1 MSRSSRR
8 TFLKQAMSTSA
19 MVLGAGNLH
28 SSSLL
33 KADSSNASKPNMKY
47 GFVTYQWG
55 KDWDLNTLLGNL
67 EKSQVLGVELR
78 TTHAHKV
85 ERDLN
90 SKQREE
96 IRNKFKDSPVT
107 LVGIGSN
114 ERYDTPDKAVLKKA
128 IEATHEFIKLSHDVG
143 GTGVKV
149 KPNSFHKGVEKEKTI
164 EQIGKSLNI
173 VGKIAADYDQQ
184 IRLEVH
190 GQCAELPIMKQ
201 IMDIADH
208 PNVAV
213 CWNCNKKT
221 DFKGEGLEHNFNLLK
236 DRMGAT
242 CHIHNLTIADYPY
255 EQLFKMYADIN
266 YNGWLMIEEGRIP
279 EGDLVEQLIEQ
290 RILFNKLVAKV
301 TA

>member
-1 MSRSSRR
+1 MTESSRR
-8 TFLKQAMSTSA
+8 TFLKQTSA
-19 MVLGAGNLH
+19 LALGTGFLQSDSFLN
-28 SSSLL
+28 
-33 KADSSNASKPNMKY
+33 ADEKKKPNMKY

-55 KDWDLNTLLGNL
+55 KDWDFDTLLGNL
-67 EKSQVLGVELR
+67 EKSEVLGVELR
-78 TTHAHKV
+78 TTHAHGV

-90 SKQREE
+90 TKQREE
-96 IRNKFKDSPVT
+96 VEKRFADSPVT

-114 ERYDTPDKAVLKKA
+114 ERFDDPDPAKVKQA
-128 IEATHEFIKLSHDVG
+128 IEATHDFIKLSHDVG
-143 GTGVKV
+143 GSGVKV
-149 KPNSFHKGVEKEKTI
+149 KPNSFHDGVDKQKTI

-173 VGKIAADYDQQ
+173 VGKIGDDYGQQ

-213 CWNCNKKT
+213 CWNCNVKT
-221 DFKGEGLEHNFNLLK
+221 DFKGEGLEHNFGLVA

-242 CHIHNLTIADYPY
+242 AHIHNLSINDYPY
-255 EQLFKMYADIN
+255 EKLFKMYADIN
-266 YNGWLMIEEGRIP
+266 YDGWLMLEDGRVP
-279 EGDLVEQLIEQ
+279 KGDLVEELIKQ
-290 RILFNKLVAKV
+290 RILFDKLVAKV